1 MDEFN
6 RSFAEED
13 RRTFLTK
20 FGKAAIVAPPVV
32 TVLLSTSMS
41 SPAIARSTG
50 GPASAHGNNGVGNG
64 YDPQP
69 PGNPPVNDGWE
80 SGPGHPGNNGGGGN
94 NAHSNAGVNHG
105 NGHADTNAGLSH
117 GNGHRNGH

>member
-6 RSFAEED
+6 RSVAEED
-13 RRTFLTK
+13 RRAFLTK
-20 FGKAAIVAPPVV
+20 FGKAAIIAPPVV

-50 GPASAHGNNGVGNG
+50 GPPSVHGNNGLGNG

-80 SGPGHPGNNGGGGN
+80 SGPGHPGNNGGGGGN
-94 NAHSNAGVNHG
+94 PHASAGLVHENGRGNAKADLIRG
-105 NGHADTNAGLSH
+105 NGHGK
-117 GNGHRNGH
+117 GH